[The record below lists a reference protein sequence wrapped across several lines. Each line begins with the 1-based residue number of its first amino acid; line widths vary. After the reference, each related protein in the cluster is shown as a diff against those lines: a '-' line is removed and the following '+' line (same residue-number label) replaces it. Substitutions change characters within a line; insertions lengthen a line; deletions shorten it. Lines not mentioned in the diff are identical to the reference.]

1 MEASLERQIGFLLE
15 TDKLK
20 EVVRLNQLAGGNR
33 RETTAEHC
41 WHVILQTLTLA
52 DHALP
57 GTDIHHVIK
66 LLAVHDLVEIDAGD
80 HWVTDANRAD
90 IKAREQAAAERLF
103 GLLPEDQASEFKD
116 LWLEFEAG
124 ETPEA
129 RFANA
134 MDALHPMVLVF
145 ASGQPEPTHE
155 PLSAETMRRTKEARL
170 SPFPG
175 LWSYAQDLLAKAV
188 RDGRLLP

>member
-1 MEASLERQIGFLLE
+1 MQDTLNLQIGFLLE

-20 EVVRLNQLAGGNR
+20 EVVRLNQLAAGNR

-52 DHALP
+52 EHAAE
-57 GTDIHHVIK
+57 GTDIAHVVR

-80 HWVTDANRAD
+80 HWVTDANRAG
-90 IKAREQAAAERLF
+90 IKDRERAAADRLF
-103 GLLPEDQASEFKD
+103 ALLPEPQASEFRD

-124 ETPEA
+124 ETAEA

-134 MDALHPMVLVF
+134 MDAFHPMVLVF
-145 ASGQPEPTHE
+145 ASGQPDPTHE
-155 PLSAETMRRTKEARL
+155 PLSAETMRQTKEARL
-170 SPFPG
+170 APFPS
-175 LWSYAQDLLAKAV
+175 LWAYAQELLDQAV

>member
-1 MEASLERQIGFLLE
+1 MDDSFKRQISFLLE

-20 EVVRLNQLAGGNR
+20 DVLRLNHLADGNR

-52 DHALP
+52 SHAP
-57 GTDIHHVIK
+57 AGTDIAHVVR

-80 HWVTDANRAD
+80 HWVTDDNRED
-90 IKAREQAAAERLF
+90 VQQREQAAAERLF
-103 GLLPEDQASEFKD
+103 ALLPEAQAREFHD
-116 LWLEFEAG
+116 LWLEFEAC
-124 ETPEA
+124 ETTEA

-145 ASGQPEPTHE
+145 ASGQPDPTHE
-155 PLSAETMRRTKEARL
+155 PLSAETMRRTKEDRL
-170 SPFPG
+170 APFPT
-175 LWSYAQDLLAKAV
+175 LWAYARDLLDKAV

>member
-1 MEASLERQIGFLLE
+1 METDLSRQIGFLLE

-20 EVVRLNQLAGGNR
+20 EVVRLNQLAAGNR

-52 DHALP
+52 EHAP
-57 GTDIHHVIK
+57 EGTDIAHVVR

-80 HWVTDANRAD
+80 HWVTDDNRAD
-90 IKAREQAAAERLF
+90 VKRREEAAANRLF
-103 GLLPEDQASEFKD
+103 ALLPGAQAQDFKD
-116 LWLEFEAG
+116 LWLEFEAC
-124 ETPEA
+124 ETAEA

-134 MDALHPMVLVF
+134 MDAFHPMVLVF
-145 ASGQPEPTHE
+145 ASGQPDPTHE
-155 PLSAETMRRTKEARL
+155 PLSAETMRRTKQDHLA
-170 SPFPG
+170 PFPT
-175 LWSYAQDLLAKAV
+175 LWAYAQELLDQAV

>member
-1 MEASLERQIGFLLE
+1 MTGQFARQIGFLLE

-20 EVVRLNQLAGGNR
+20 EVVRLNQLSGGGR

-52 DHALP
+52 EHAP
-57 GTDIHHVIK
+57 EDTDIGHVVK

-80 HWVTDANRAD
+80 HWVTVDNAAEVSG
-90 IKAREQAAAERLF
+90 KEHAAARRVF
-103 GLLPEDQASEFKD
+103 SLLPDDQGREFRN
-116 LWLEFEAG
+116 LWLEFEAN

-134 MDALHPMVLVF
+134 MDALHPMLLVF
-145 ASGQPEPTHE
+145 ASGLEYPTHE
-155 PLSAETMRRTKEARL
+155 PISATTLRLTKKDRLLPFPALWAYAQELLDQAVCDGRL
-170 SPFPG
+170 SP
-175 LWSYAQDLLAKAV
+175 
-188 RDGRLLP
+188 

>member
-1 MEASLERQIGFLLE
+1 MNDVLSRQIGFLLE

-20 EVVRLNQLAGGNR
+20 EVVRLNQLAGGAR

-52 DHALP
+52 EHAP
-57 GTDIHHVIK
+57 EGTDIAHVVR

-90 IKAREQAAAERLF
+90 VEAREHAAAERLF
-103 GLLPEDQASEFKD
+103 ALLPEAQAQEFHGF
-116 LWLEFEAG
+116 WREFEAC
-124 ETPEA
+124 ETLEA

-145 ASGQPEPTHE
+145 ASGQPDPTHE
-155 PLSAETMRRTKEARL
+155 PLSAETMRRTKHDRL
-170 SPFPG
+170 APFPA
-175 LWSYAQDLLAKAV
+175 LWAYARDLLDQAV

>member
-1 MEASLERQIGFLLE
+1 MNDTLQRQVAFLLE

-20 EVVRLNQLAGGNR
+20 EVVRLNQLTGGAR

-52 DHALP
+52 EHAP
-57 GTDIHHVIK
+57 AGTDISHVVK

-80 HWVTDANRAD
+80 HWVTDDNRAGVKD
-90 IKAREQAAAERLF
+90 LEQAAANRLF
-103 GLLPEDQASEFKD
+103 ALLPTSQGLDFKA
-116 LWLEFEAG
+116 LWLEFEAN

-129 RFANA
+129 KFANA

-145 ASGQPEPTHE
+145 ASGLDDPTHE
-155 PLSAETMRRTKEARL
+155 PISAEALRLTKESRL
-170 SPFPG
+170 SPFPR
-175 LWSYAQDLLAKAV
+175 LWDFAQDLLNQAV
-188 RDGRLLP
+188 RDGKLLP

>member
-1 MEASLERQIGFLLE
+1 MNDTLQRQVAFLLE

-20 EVVRLNQLAGGNR
+20 EVVRLNQLTGGAR

-52 DHALP
+52 EHAP
-57 GTDIHHVIK
+57 AGTDISHVVK

-80 HWVTDANRAD
+80 HWVTDDNRAGVKD
-90 IKAREQAAAERLF
+90 LEQAAANRLF
-103 GLLPEDQASEFKD
+103 ALLPTSQGLDFKA
-116 LWLEFEAG
+116 LWLEFEAN

-129 RFANA
+129 KFANA

-145 ASGQPEPTHE
+145 ASGLDDPTHE
-155 PLSAETMRRTKEARL
+155 PISAEALRLTKESRL
-170 SPFPG
+170 SSFPR
-175 LWSYAQDLLAKAV
+175 LWDFAQDLLEQAV
-188 RDGRLLP
+188 RDGKLLP

>member
-1 MEASLERQIGFLLE
+1 MNGTLQKQVAFLLE

-20 EVVRLNQLAGGNR
+20 EVVRLNQLTCGAR

-52 DHALP
+52 EHAP
-57 GTDIHHVIK
+57 AGTDISHVVK

-80 HWVTDANRAD
+80 HWVTDDNRAG
-90 IKAREQAAAERLF
+90 IKDLEQAAASRLF
-103 GLLPEDQASEFKD
+103 ALLPTSQGLDFKA
-116 LWLEFEAG
+116 LWLEFEAN

-129 RFANA
+129 KFANA

-145 ASGQPEPTHE
+145 ASGLDDPTHE
-155 PLSAETMRRTKEARL
+155 PISAEALRLTKESRL

-175 LWSYAQDLLAKAV
+175 LWDFAQDLLNQAV
-188 RDGRLLP
+188 RDGKLLP

>member
-1 MEASLERQIGFLLE
+1 MTDTLARQVRFLLE
-15 TDKLK
+15 ADKLK
-20 EVVRLNQLAGGNR
+20 EVVRLNQLSGGSR

-52 DHALP
+52 DHAGD
-57 GTDIHHVIK
+57 GTDISHVVR

-80 HWVTDANRAD
+80 HWVTNDNRAE
-90 IKAREQAAAERLF
+90 IKVREQAAAERVF
-103 GLLPEDQASEFKD
+103 SLLPPDQALDFRN
-116 LWLEFEAG
+116 LWLEFEAC

-145 ASGQPEPTHE
+145 ASGLDDPTHE
-155 PLSAETMRRTKEARL
+155 PMSAADLRRTKEARL
-170 SPFPG
+170 APFPG
-175 LWSYAQDLLAKAV
+175 LWDYARDLLDQAV